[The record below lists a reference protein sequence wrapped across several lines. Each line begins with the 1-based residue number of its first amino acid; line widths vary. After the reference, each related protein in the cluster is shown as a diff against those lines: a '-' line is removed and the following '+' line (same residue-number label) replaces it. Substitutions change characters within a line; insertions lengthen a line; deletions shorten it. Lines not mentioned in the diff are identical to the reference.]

1 MTPTIYT
8 HLGAAAIAA
17 LIASAATWQA
27 QDWRLGGR
35 INDLRAQHAQQETER
50 TRVALDDARQTFRK
64 SEIHARNQQEIA
76 DEHAAQE
83 KRRQARLAA
92 AVADGDLLRQQAAAF
107 AAACGGGEGDS
118 PAAAIKHCRN
128 RAATI
133 GVLLEQAD
141 RQAEE
146 FAGAAEQHADEVRT
160 LMRVVANDRSL
171 LPPAG
176 LGLKPGTSTL
186 IESPADAQAQ

>member
-1 MTPTIYT
+1 MNTPPRKN
-8 HLGAAAIAA
+8 AAKLA
-17 LIASAATWQA
+17 L
-27 QDWRLGGR
+27 
-35 INDLRAQHAQQETER
+35 
-50 TRVALDDARQTFRK
+50 
-64 SEIHARNQQEIA
+64 
-76 DEHAAQE
+76 
-83 KRRQARLAA
+83 
-92 AVADGDLLRQQAAAF
+92 LLPLLMVTACG
-107 AAACGGGEGDS
+107 ACGGGEADS
-118 PAAAIKHCRN
+118 PAAAIKHCRD
-128 RAATI
+128 RASTI

-186 IESPADAQAQ
+186 IDSPADAQAQ

>member
-8 HLGAAAIAA
+8 HMAAAALGAAVAFAGA
-17 LIASAATWQA
+17 WKA
-27 QDWRLGGR
+27 QDMRLGAR
-35 INDLRAQHAQQETER
+35 INDLRAVHAEQEAER
-50 TRVALDDARQTFRK
+50 GRVALDDARLTFRK
-64 SEIHARNQQEIA
+64 SEIHTRNQQELA

-92 AVADGDLLRQQAAAF
+92 AVADGDRLRQQAAAF
-107 AAACGGGEGDS
+107 AAACGGGEADS
-118 PAAAIKHCRN
+118 PAAAIQHCRD